1 MATTRGCSGKVK
13 VASTATGTATA
24 IGELRDWSFEETSE
38 QIDTSAMGD
47 CTKKFTAGA
56 KATTGQLTV
65 WWDGSDTAQ
74 DYLIVGNT
82 VYIDI
87 YPEGD
92 SSTDIYYAGP
102 TGGAVITSVSREGGG
117 VDGVVGSTF
126 GFTINGT
133 FSEATVT

>member
-13 VASTATGTATA
+13 VATTATGTPGL

-38 QIDTSAMGD
+38 QIDASAMGD
-47 CTKKFTAGA
+47 CTKKFVAGA
-56 KATTGQLTV
+56 KATTGSITC
-65 WWDGSDTAQ
+65 WWDGGDTGQ
-74 DYLIVGNT
+74 DALVVGNT
-82 VYIDI
+82 VYLDI

-92 SSTDIYYAGP
+92 SSSDVYYAGP
-102 TGGAVITSVSREGGG
+102 TGGAVITSVAREGGG
-117 VDGVVGSTF
+117 VDGIVGSTF